1 MIVKREFITHLKK
14 QNVKELYYES
24 KREESLVGNVYAG
37 RVANVMPNLQAAFVD
52 IGAEKNGYYYYGNAR
67 AVSDAEKN
75 SARPKVGDTLLL
87 QVEKDAVGT
96 KGAVLTGKFS
106 FPGKFLVLLP
116 EEGGEIGISRKIT
129 DSAERARIREILTEL
144 LPADCGAIVRTNGE
158 GKSREEFERELKLLL
173 EKCEKLKAGEFLKP
187 PALISQENHP
197 VKRAARDFYG
207 ADVEEYLVNEAE
219 SYREFL
225 ESGDFNGE

>member
-1 MIVKREFITHLKK
+1 MKRVLMDISADLTRIALAEDGEL
-14 QNVKELYYES
+14 KELYYES

-67 AVSDAEKN
+67 AISDAEKN

-96 KGAVLTGKFS
+96 KGAVLTGHFS

-129 DSAERARIREILTEL
+129 DSAERVRIREILTEL
-144 LPADCGAIVRTNGE
+144 CLRT
-158 GKSREEFERELKLLL
+158 
-173 EKCEKLKAGEFLKP
+173 
-187 PALISQENHP
+187 
-197 VKRAARDFYG
+197 AARLSAQTG
-207 ADVEEYLVNEAE
+207 RAKAE
-219 SYREFL
+219 RNL
-225 ESGDFNGE
+225 KGNGSSFGQNAKG

>member
-1 MIVKREFITHLKK
+1 MKRVLMDISADLTRIALAEDGEL
-14 QNVKELYYES
+14 KELYYES

-144 LPADCGAIVRTNGE
+144 LPADCGAIVRT
-158 GKSREEFERELKLLL
+158 
-173 EKCEKLKAGEFLKP
+173 
-187 PALISQENHP
+187 
-197 VKRAARDFYG
+197 KRGGQKQRG
-207 ADVEEYLVNEAE
+207 I
-219 SYREFL
+219 
-225 ESGDFNGE
+225 

>member
-1 MIVKREFITHLKK
+1 
-14 QNVKELYYES
+14 
-24 KREESLVGNVYAG
+24 
-37 RVANVMPNLQAAFVD
+37 MPNLQAAFVD

-144 LPADCGAIVRTNGE
+144 LPADCGAIV
-158 GKSREEFERELKLLL
+158 L
-173 EKCEKLKAGEFLKP
+173 A
-187 PALISQENHP
+187 
-197 VKRAARDFYG
+197 
-207 ADVEEYLVNEAE
+207 
-219 SYREFL
+219 
-225 ESGDFNGE
+225 